1 MREKEIFKRC
11 NKQKINNKIG
21 RFKPKY
27 LVLVLDLNRQNSP
40 SDRTRLILNDLK
52 N

>member
-11 NKQKINNKIG
+11 NKQKINNRIG

-27 LVLVLDLNRQNSP
+27 LVLILNLNGQNSP
-40 SDRTRLILNDLK
+40 SDKTRLILIDLK